1 MQKRIGLL
9 GGTFDPVHNGHIA
22 IARSFISSTYIDE
35 LWVLLTPVP
44 PHKQGA
50 KQATY
55 KQREQMLRLALIG
68 LNKVKVTTIEDDLP
82 KPSYTIQTIRYLKKT
97 NSENLFLF
105 CLGEDSLAQFHTWK
119 SFNTILEEVDL
130 LVATRPDIDHTSVP
144 KKILAN
150 THFVDHSPVSAS
162 SSEIRTRLQNNLSV
176 DHLVPEA
183 VNAFIATHHL
193 YQN

>member
-44 PHKQGA
+44 PHKQGV

-68 LNKVKVTTIEDDLP
+68 LNKVKVTTIENDLP

-97 NSENLFLF
+97 YPENLFLF

-130 LVATRPDIDHTSVP
+130 LVATRPDVDHSSVP

-150 THFVDHSPVSAS
+150 THFVDHSPVSTTN
-162 SSEIRTRLQNNLSV
+162 SESGY
-176 DHLVPEA
+176 LVL
-183 VNAFIATHHL
+183 NS
-193 YQN
+193 